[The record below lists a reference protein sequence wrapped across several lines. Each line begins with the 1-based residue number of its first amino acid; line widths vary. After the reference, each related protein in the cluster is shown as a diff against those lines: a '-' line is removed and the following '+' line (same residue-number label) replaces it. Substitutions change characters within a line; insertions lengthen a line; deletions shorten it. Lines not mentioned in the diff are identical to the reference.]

1 MVQLSSSKET
11 NHERI
16 VHSIQKLARYRACSA
31 CDGRCRV
38 HSRRLR
44 RHGLSTVY
52 KGCWLRL
59 AYIIYRLGKYWD
71 AKGKINELTAL
82 AEEE

>member
-1 MVQLSSSKET
+1 MDKYFK
-11 NHERI
+11 I
-16 VHSIQKLARYRACSA
+16 YRNW
-31 CDGRCRV
+31 RV
-38 HSRRLR
+38 HVLTILVMVAMFLLL
-44 RHGLSTVY
+44 GDCDDMGYLLFT
-52 KGCWLRL
+52 KGVGFGL

>member
-1 MVQLSSSKET
+1 MKELFTPFRNWRVIVLAVLVMVAAVFILGD
-11 NHERI
+11 
-16 VHSIQKLARYRACSA
+16 
-31 CDGRCRV
+31 CDDMGY
-38 HSRRLR
+38 L
-44 RHGLSTVY
+44 LF
-52 KGCWLRL
+52 KGVGFGL

>member
-1 MVQLSSSKET
+1 MKELFT
-11 NHERI
+11 PFGNWRVI
-16 VHSIQKLARYRACSA
+16 VLAVLVMFAA
-31 CDGRCRV
+31 VFILGDCDDMGY
-38 HSRRLR
+38 L
-44 RHGLSTVY
+44 LFT
-52 KGCWLRL
+52 KGVGFGL

>member
-1 MVQLSSSKET
+1 MKELFT
-11 NHERI
+11 PFRNWRVI
-16 VHSIQKLARYRACSA
+16 VLAVLVIVAAVFILGDFDDMGY
-31 CDGRCRV
+31 
-38 HSRRLR
+38 L
-44 RHGLSTVY
+44 LFT
-52 KGCWLRL
+52 KGVGFGL

>member
-1 MVQLSSSKET
+1 MKELFT
-11 NHERI
+11 PFRNWRVI
-16 VHSIQKLARYRACSA
+16 VLAVLVMFAA
-31 CDGRCRV
+31 VFILGDCDEMGY
-38 HSRRLR
+38 L
-44 RHGLSTVY
+44 LFT
-52 KGCWLRL
+52 KGVGFGL

>member
-1 MVQLSSSKET
+1 MKKTVSIYRNWRVIVLAVLVMVAAVFILGE
-11 NHERI
+11 
-16 VHSIQKLARYRACSA
+16 
-31 CDGRCRV
+31 CDDLGC
-38 HSRRLR
+38 L
-44 RHGLSTVY
+44 LFT
-52 KGCWLRL
+52 KGIGFAL

>member
-1 MVQLSSSKET
+1 MKELFT
-11 NHERI
+11 PFRNWRVI
-16 VHSIQKLARYRACSA
+16 VLAVLVMFAA
-31 CDGRCRV
+31 VFIFGDCDEMGY
-38 HSRRLR
+38 L
-44 RHGLSTVY
+44 LFT
-52 KGCWLRL
+52 KGVGFGL

>member
-1 MVQLSSSKET
+1 MDKYFK
-11 NHERI
+11 I
-16 VHSIQKLARYRACSA
+16 YRNW
-31 CDGRCRV
+31 RV
-38 HSRRLR
+38 HVLTLLCMVAALFIL
-44 RHGLSTVY
+44 GDCDDMGYLLLT
-52 KGCWLRL
+52 KGIGFGV

>member
-1 MVQLSSSKET
+1 MKELFT
-11 NHERI
+11 PFRNWRVI
-16 VHSIQKLARYRACSA
+16 VLAVLVMFAA
-31 CDGRCRV
+31 LFILGDCDDMGY
-38 HSRRLR
+38 L
-44 RHGLSTVY
+44 LFT
-52 KGCWLRL
+52 KGVGFGL

>member
-1 MVQLSSSKET
+1 MKELFTPFRNWRVIALAVLVMVAAVFILGE
-11 NHERI
+11 
-16 VHSIQKLARYRACSA
+16 
-31 CDGRCRV
+31 CDDMGY
-38 HSRRLR
+38 L
-44 RHGLSTVY
+44 LFT
-52 KGCWLRL
+52 KGVGFGL

>member
-1 MVQLSSSKET
+1 MKELFT
-11 NHERI
+11 PFRNWRVI
-16 VHSIQKLARYRACSA
+16 VLAVLVMLDAVFILGD
-31 CDGRCRV
+31 CDDMGY
-38 HSRRLR
+38 L
-44 RHGLSTVY
+44 LFT
-52 KGCWLRL
+52 KGVGFGL